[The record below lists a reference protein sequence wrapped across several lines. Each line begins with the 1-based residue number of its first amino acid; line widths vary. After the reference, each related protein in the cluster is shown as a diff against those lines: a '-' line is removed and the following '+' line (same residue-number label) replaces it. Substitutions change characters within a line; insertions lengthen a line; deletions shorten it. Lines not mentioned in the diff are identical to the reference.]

1 MEKLGKEAVR
11 LRGLSRWTSVIAAA
25 LLLIAGSASATLV
38 AVGDPFD
45 SGSWSQA
52 FKESKEGG
60 VTFDHIQLQMAT
72 SDLFE
77 WPGLSNFSSAGWQ
90 RGMSGDSLLL
100 WADAAEGTSVSLLQ
114 FDVQFVGYTTD
125 SFMFHFQAYMGS
137 TLVEN
142 VDTYW
147 NTEGYPGF
155 GTLWAYH
162 PGTGGDYGP
171 VPEPISMVMLGCVGA
186 GMFAARKMRRKRVT

>member
-1 MEKLGKEAVR
+1 VRTSIIAV
-11 LRGLSRWTSVIAAA
+11 A

-45 SGSWSQA
+45 TGSWSQA
-52 FKESKEGG
+52 FKESG
-60 VTFDHIQLQMAT
+60 VSFDHIQLQMAT

-77 WPGLSNFSSAGWQ
+77 SPGISNFSSAGWQ
-90 RGMSGDSLLL
+90 GGMSGDSLLL

-114 FDVQFVGYTTD
+114 FDVRFLGDTTD

-155 GTLWAYH
+155 GTLWAYRA
-162 PGTGGDYGP
+162 GTGGDYGP

-186 GMFAARKMRRKRVT
+186 GMLVARKLRGKRAT